1 MIHQME
7 DLINLAEFD
16 ECCCDALGDILT
28 LFHSC
33 DRRLERILRHSGAND
48 VKLSL
53 IDHRLCDSLFFCT
66 ESHRYHT
73 ARVAEDPRLQ
83 AHRQGTREACR
94 VKRYGAAMSVCDLLD
109 LRNNI
114 LSLGNDHIVSA
125 VFFCALKGRIADIT
139 ANHGLAALRLTC
151 L

>member
-7 DLINLAEFD
+7 DLVDLAEFD
-16 ECCCDALGDILT
+16 ECCCDAFSDILT

-33 DRRLERILRHSGAND
+33 DRRLERILRHSGSND

-53 IDHRLCDSLFFCT
+53 IDHRLRDSLFFCT
-66 ESHRYHT
+66 ESHRYHA
-73 ARVAEDPRLQ
+73 ARVAEDTRLQ
-83 AHRQGTREACR
+83 AHRQGAREACR
-94 VKRYGAAMSVCDLLD
+94 VKRYSAAMSVCDLLD

-114 LSLGNDHIVSA
+114 LSLGIDHIVST
-125 VFFCALKGRIADIT
+125 VFFRAFKGRIADIT
-139 ANHGLAALRLTC
+139 ADYSFAPLRLTC

>member
-1 MIHQME
+1 MIHQIKYLV
-7 DLINLAEFD
+7 DLAELN
-16 ECCCDALGDILT
+16 ECRCDSVCDVLA
-28 LFHSC
+28 LFHSG
-33 DRRLERILRHSGAND
+33 DRRLESVLGHSGTD
-48 VKLSL
+48 DIKLSL

-114 LSLGNDHIVSA
+114 LSLGIDHIVSA

>member
-1 MIHQME
+1 M
-7 DLINLAEFD
+7 NVV
-16 ECCCDALGDILT
+16 CDAFGDILT

-33 DRRLERILRHSGAND
+33 DRRLERILRHPGAND

-53 IDHRLCDSLFFCT
+53 IDHRLCGFPLFCT

-83 AHRQGTREACR
+83 AHRQEPGSMQSQTL
-94 VKRYGAAMSVCDLLD
+94 YGAAMSVCDLLD

-114 LSLGNDHIVSA
+114 LSLGIDHIVSA
-125 VFFCALKGRIADIT
+125 VFFARSRGRITDIT